1 MERLRRN
8 FQELAPEDKG
18 VELSDFTG
26 DAIKREFEYH
36 PELDSVREQ
45 LIFIQDTFEW
55 TVIPL
60 KNALG
65 IEEYQARHYLKRG
78 VQKKALEKFE
88 GRFRNMFAIAS
99 ILDRQFPEKEEVF
112 KRRGI
117 LRKPNPLF
125 DDRTGMDLL
134 FNNESDRVL
143 AVMERTFRHSRES

>member
-1 MERLRRN
+1 MERLRGN

-18 VELSDFTG
+18 VDLSDFTG

-78 VQKKALEKFE
+78 VHKKALEKFE
-88 GRFRNMFAIAS
+88 DRFRNIFAIAS
-99 ILDRQFPEKEEVF
+99 ILNRQFPEKEEVF
-112 KRRGI
+112 KRRPT
-117 LRKPNPLF
+117 PNPLF